1 MSLRQFVWWESPG
14 NGRRGFFPHTQTG
27 EDSKKMDLRKW
38 DCCFCVYSQFLYKH
52 ISNCNIFVPVSRV
65 KAC

>member
-38 DCCFCVYSQFLYKH
+38 DCCFCVYSQFL
-52 ISNCNIFVPVSRV
+52 
-65 KAC
+65 